1 MTQPAQA
8 KTYPNNWRPF
18 VLSLLT
24 HMFLVLFLVLLGFS
38 ASRTGPEGE
47 LRHAGIVLTSAKDN
61 QEVEY
66 LSESDLAQES
76 ESESETEPT
85 DPATLPPPAL
95 AAPKETPDR
104 PDLPGFAPTQFDAND
119 MANVPTESNNKSQYE
134 LSEEDLKLIRADQ
147 RLVKSRKPVGNPATL
162 NVFGSGNLTGRS
174 FVFVLDRSKS
184 MGGGG
189 LGVIDAARSE
199 LGAAINQL
207 EPHHQ
212 FQIVGYH
219 ERTVTIA
226 NRQLLLATDN
236 NKKLVPTFIRNLV
249 AFGATNH
256 ENGLVSAIAFKPDV
270 IVLLTDG
277 GYPELNETQLKI
289 MKRMAGPKCSIHCIQ
304 FGIGALQTQTNFM
317 TKLAGQNQGSFNYID
332 VMKWKEN
339 D

>member
-1 MTQPAQA
+1 
-8 KTYPNNWRPF
+8 
-18 VLSLLT
+18 
-24 HMFLVLFLVLLGFS
+24 
-38 ASRTGPEGE
+38 E
-47 LRHAGIVLTSAKDN
+47 N
-61 QEVEY
+61 QKVEY
-66 LSESDLAQES
+66 LNESDLAQETENKS
-76 ESESETEPT
+76 EIKPI
-85 DPATLPPPAL
+85 DPSALPPPAL
-95 AAPKETPDR
+95 AAPMKAPDR
-104 PDLPGFAPTQFDAND
+104 PDLPGFAPSDFDANE
-119 MANVPTESNNKSQYE
+119 MADVPAKSENQSQYQ
-134 LSEEDLKLIRADQ
+134 LSEEDLKLIREDQ

-189 LGVIDAARSE
+189 LGVIEAARTE

-207 EPHHQ
+207 EPHHK

-226 NRQLLLATDN
+226 KRQLLLATEN
-236 NKKLVPTFIRNLV
+236 NKQLVPTFIRNLA

-277 GYPELNETQLKI
+277 GYPELNQSQLKI
-289 MKRMAGPKCSIHCIQ
+289 MKRMAGPKCSIHCVQ
-304 FGIGALQTQTNFM
+304 FGIGALQTQANFM
-317 TKLAGQNQGSFNYID
+317 TKLASQNQGSFNYID

-339 D
+339 Q